1 MFGFG
6 TILYLFAA
14 GAGAGLYVVQACV
27 DPSNALRTRGPRDAQ
42 LLVRKLIIVAP
53 VLVCVGSMFLVL
65 DLSRPDRF
73 FLVFRN
79 PDTSLISLGACLI
92 VLFVAL
98 SAMENALWNS
108 SGLTLARVVLAV
120 RAAAFLAAIG
130 VILYTGFFLMS
141 MRAVPLWHSA
151 FIVLLFTA
159 SSLSSGLALLMLLY
173 VASFRRSHMP
183 LFMRR
188 ASQVDTAL
196 LVVELALLVGFVGV
210 QFGGAPAAIE
220 AGWRLLVGDVAWA
233 FWIMLVGVGLLCPLV
248 IDVVKGK
255 TPAPAAFALKAIT
268 VLVGC
273 FFLRYCIMEAGVRV
287 LSLQ

>member
-27 DPSNALRTRGPRDAQ
+27 DPRNDLRTHGPRDAQ
-42 LLVRKLIIVAP
+42 LLARKLIILAP
-53 VLVCVGSMFLVL
+53 VLVCVGSLFLVL
-65 DLSRPDRF
+65 DLTRPDRF

-79 PDTSLISLGACLI
+79 PDTSLISFGACLI

-98 SAMENALWNS
+98 SAVENGLWSS
-108 SGLTLARVVLAV
+108 SGHAVARVSFAI
-120 RAAAFLAAIG
+120 RIGAFLAAVGIM
-130 VILYTGFFLMS
+130 LYTGFFLMS
-141 MRAVPLWHSA
+141 MRAVPFWSSV
-151 FIVLLFTA
+151 FVVLLFTA

-173 VASFRRSHMP
+173 SVSFRRSHMP
-183 LFMRR
+183 PFMRR
-188 ASQVDTAL
+188 ASLADTVLLATELVL
-196 LVVELALLVGFVGV
+196 LVVFAAV
-210 QFGGAPAAIE
+210 QLRGAPASAE
-220 AGWRLLVGDVAWA
+220 ACWRLLTGDVAWA
-233 FWIMLVGVGLLCPLV
+233 FWIMLVGVGLVVPLA
-248 IDVVKGK
+248 IDIAKGRD
-255 TPAPAAFALKAIT
+255 PLPVAFALKSVT